1 MSSPEMT
8 VHTYH
13 CICTQLVLA
22 STSTLSSLKTRTSD
36 SSHILPLPDLSSTS
50 STSSTSHY
58 ASLANTTTDT
68 KPTVIR
74 CEDGFEKRYF
84 HKCGRCELSVAYSLD
99 KSQFE
104 DTKTSS
110 GPREDVVFLVPGG
123 LMSTE
128 DMKAGKDMD
137 AEIAKVGV
145 KAA

>member
-1 MSSPEMT
+1 MSSPEVT

-22 STSTLSSLKTRTSD
+22 STSTLESLKTRTSD
-36 SSHILPLPDLSSTS
+36 SSHILPLPDLSA
-50 STSSTSHY
+50 TSSTSHY
-58 ASLANTTTDT
+58 ASLANTTTDA

-84 HKCGRCELSVAYSLD
+84 HKCGRCELSIGYSLD

-110 GPREDVVFLVPGG
+110 GPREDVVFLISGG

-128 DMKAGKDMD
+128 DMKSGKDTD
-137 AEIAKVGV
+137 VEIAKVGV

>member
-22 STSTLSSLKTRTSD
+22 STSTLESLKTRTSD
-36 SSHILPLPDLSSTS
+36 SSQILPLPDLSSTS
-50 STSSTSHY
+50 STSHC
-58 ASLANTTTDT
+58 ASLANTTTDV
-68 KPTVIR
+68 KSTVIR

-84 HKCGRCELSVAYSLD
+84 HKCGRCELNVAYSLD

-104 DTKTSS
+104 DTKTSL
-110 GPREDVVFLVPGG
+110 GPREDVVFLIPGG

>member
-22 STSTLSSLKTRTSD
+22 STSTLESLKTRSSD

-50 STSSTSHY
+50 STSHY
-58 ASLANTTTDT
+58 ASLANTITDT

-84 HKCGRCELSVAYSLD
+84 HKCGRCELSIGYSLD

-104 DTKTSS
+104 DTNTSS
-110 GPREDVVFLVPGG
+110 GPREDVMFLIPGG

-128 DMKAGKDMD
+128 NMKSGKDMD
-137 AEIAKVGV
+137 VEIAKVGV

>member
-22 STSTLSSLKTRTSD
+22 STSTLESLKTRTSD
-36 SSHILPLPDLSSTS
+36 SSQILPLPDLSSTS
-50 STSSTSHY
+50 STSHC
-58 ASLANTTTDT
+58 ASLANTTTDV

-84 HKCGRCELSVAYSLD
+84 HKCGRCELNVAYSLD

-104 DTKTSS
+104 DTKTSL
-110 GPREDVVFLVPGG
+110 GPREDVVFLIPGG

>member
-22 STSTLSSLKTRTSD
+22 STTPLESLKTRTSD

-50 STSSTSHY
+50 STSHY
-58 ASLANTTTDT
+58 ALLANTIADA

-84 HKCGRCELSVAYSLD
+84 HKCGRCELSIAYSLD
-99 KSQFE
+99 RSQFE

-110 GPREDVVFLVPGG
+110 GPREDVAFLIPGG

-128 DMKAGKDMD
+128 NMKSGKDMD
-137 AEIAKVGV
+137 LEIAKVGV

>member
-1 MSSPEMT
+1 MSSPEST

-13 CICTQLVLA
+13 CICSQLVLA
-22 STSTLSSLKTRTSD
+22 STSTLESLKIRTSD
-36 SSHILPLPDLSSTS
+36 SSHILPLPNLS

-58 ASLANTTTDT
+58 ASLANTIADS
-68 KPTVIR
+68 KPTIIR

-84 HKCGRCELSVAYSLD
+84 HKCSRCELSVGYSLD

-110 GPREDVVFLVPGG
+110 GPREDVAFLLPGG
-123 LMSTE
+123 LISTE

-137 AEIAKVGV
+137 AEIAKVGI

>member
-8 VHTYH
+8 IHTYH

-22 STSTLSSLKTRTSD
+22 STSTLESLKTRTSD

-50 STSSTSHY
+50 STSHY
-58 ASLANTTTDT
+58 ASLANTTTDA

-110 GPREDVVFLVPGG
+110 GPREDVVFLIPGG
-123 LMSTE
+123 LMSTQN
-128 DMKAGKDMD
+128 MKSGKDMD
-137 AEIAKVGV
+137 AEITKISV

>member
-1 MSSPEMT
+1 MSSPEQT
-8 VHTYH
+8 IHTHH

-22 STSTLSSLKTRTSD
+22 STSTLESLKTRSSD
-36 SSHILPLPDLSSTS
+36 LSHILPLPDLSSV
-50 STSSTSHY
+50 STTSHY
-58 ASLANTTTDT
+58 ASLTNTVIDT

-74 CEDGFEKRYF
+74 LDDGFEKRYF
-84 HKCGRCELSVAYSLD
+84 HKCGRCDLNIAYTLD
-99 KSQFE
+99 QSQFE

-110 GPREDVVFLVPGG
+110 GARENVAFLMPGG

-128 DMKAGKDMD
+128 DMKSGRDMD

>member
-1 MSSPEMT
+1 MT

-22 STSTLSSLKTRTSD
+22 STSTLDSLKTRTSD
-36 SSHILPLPDLSSTS
+36 SSHILPLADLSSIS
-50 STSSTSHY
+50 LTSHY
-58 ASLANTTTDT
+58 ASLANTTTDTKPTVT

-110 GPREDVVFLVPGG
+110 GPREDVVFLIPGG

-128 DMKAGKDMD
+128 DMKSGKDMD
-137 AEIAKVGV
+137 TEIAKVGV

>member
-22 STSTLSSLKTRTSD
+22 STSTLESLKTRTSD
-36 SSHILPLPDLSSTS
+36 SSHILPLPDLSSTL
-50 STSSTSHY
+50 STSHY
-58 ASLANTTTDT
+58 ASLANTITDT

-110 GPREDVVFLVPGG
+110 GPREDVVFLIPGG

-128 DMKAGKDMD
+128 DMKSGKDMD
-137 AEIAKVGV
+137 TEIAKVGV

>member
-22 STSTLSSLKTRTSD
+22 STSTLESLKTRTSD
-36 SSHILPLPDLSSTS
+36 SSHILSLPDLST
-50 STSSTSHY
+50 TPSTSHY
-58 ASLANTTTDT
+58 ASLANTITDS

-110 GPREDVVFLVPGG
+110 GPREDAMFLIPGG
-123 LMSTE
+123 LMSTG
-128 DMKAGKDMD
+128 DMKSGKDMD
-137 AEIAKVGV
+137 AEIVKVGV

>member
-1 MSSPEMT
+1 MSSPEKT
-8 VHTYH
+8 IHTYH

-22 STSTLSSLKTRTSD
+22 TTTPLSSLKTRTSD
-36 SSHILPLPDLSSTS
+36 SSHILPLPSLS

-58 ASLANTTTDT
+58 ASLANTSIDT

-74 CEDGFEKRYF
+74 LEDGLEKRYF
-84 HKCGRCELSVAYSLD
+84 HKCGRCGLSIAYSLD
-99 KSQFE
+99 KSQFD

-110 GPREDVVFLVPGG
+110 GAREDVVFLIPGG
-123 LMSTE
+123 LVDTE
-128 DMKAGKDMD
+128 NMKSGKDMD

>member
-1 MSSPEMT
+1 MSLPEMT

-22 STSTLSSLKTRTSD
+22 SLSTLESLKTRASD
-36 SSHILPLPDLSSTS
+36 SSHILPLPDLST
-50 STSSTSHY
+50 TSSTSHY
-58 ASLANTTTDT
+58 ASLANTITDT

-84 HKCGRCELSVAYSLD
+84 HKCGRCELSIAYSLD

-110 GPREDVVFLVPGG
+110 GPREDVVFLIPGG

-128 DMKAGKDMD
+128 DMKSGKDMD
-137 AEIAKVGV
+137 AEIVKVGV

>member
-1 MSSPEMT
+1 MSSPEMI
-8 VHTYH
+8 VNTYH

-22 STSTLSSLKTRTSD
+22 STSSLESLKTRTSD

-50 STSSTSHY
+50 STSHY
-58 ASLANTTTDT
+58 ASLANTITDT

-84 HKCGRCELSVAYSLD
+84 HKCGRCELSIGYSLD

-104 DTKTSS
+104 DTNTSS
-110 GPREDVVFLVPGG
+110 GPREDVVFLIPGG

-128 DMKAGKDMD
+128 NMKSGKDMD
-137 AEIAKVGV
+137 VEIAKVGV

>member
-1 MSSPEMT
+1 MT
-8 VHTYH
+8 IHTYH

-22 STSTLSSLKTRTSD
+22 STSTLESLKTRTSD

-50 STSSTSHY
+50 STSHY
-58 ASLANTTTDT
+58 ASLANTTTDA

-110 GPREDVVFLVPGG
+110 GPREDVVFLIPGG
-123 LMSTE
+123 LMSTQN
-128 DMKAGKDMD
+128 MKSGKDMD
-137 AEIAKVGV
+137 AEITKISV